1 MNKAKLLVLLLVA
14 TLLLFPAIAL
24 AQEEPPCMATGKVT
38 VDGLPAVDG
47 TQISAIIGNE
57 TVATV
62 ATADGKYNIKIR
74 QLEDANYAGK
84 TVTFMIGTK
93 TAAQTI
99 TWGKGEVFLRDLTV
113 GIPPITPGPGG
124 TCCITT
130 AKLGNTTGVSDGT
143 LTINQNAIKGQD
155 GAPGKDG
162 TNGAQGKDGKNA
174 SSVLGIV
181 AIVLAVIAI
190 LLAGMVMMRRPQKV

>member
-24 AQEEPPCMATGKVT
+24 AQEEPPCMASGKVT

-74 QLEDANYAGK
+74 ELEGANYAGK
-84 TVTFMIGTK
+84 TVTFMIGTN

-99 TWGKGEVFLRDLTV
+99 TWGKGEVFLKDLTV

-130 AKLGNTTGVSDGT
+130 AQLGNTTGVSGSV
-143 LTINQNAIKGQD
+143 LTIDKSAIKGDKGDTGTGQT
-155 GAPGKDG
+155 GPEGPAGKSA
-162 TNGAQGKDGKNA
+162 N
-174 SSVLGIV
+174 SVIGIIAIIIAIIAV
-181 AIVLAVIAI
+181 AIAVV
-190 LLAGMVMMRRPQKV
+190 GMMRKPQKV